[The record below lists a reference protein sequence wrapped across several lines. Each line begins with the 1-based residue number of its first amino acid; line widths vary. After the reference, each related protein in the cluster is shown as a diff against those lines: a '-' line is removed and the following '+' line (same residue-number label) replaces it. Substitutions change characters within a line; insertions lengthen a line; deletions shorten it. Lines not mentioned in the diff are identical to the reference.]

1 MVPGPNVLLIVA
13 TSLARGRLRGLQT
26 VAGTTTAMA
35 LQLLV
40 AALGT
45 AWFAAA
51 LSQAFGVLR
60 WLGVAYLVYLGVTRL
75 RQAIKPAQRVDEPD
89 IAASC
94 AYWRGFLVSI
104 TNPKTILFFG
114 AFLPQFTSA
123 SLPYGPQVVVLSV
136 TFLVLAAV
144 LDSCYAVAAGAVSA
158 LARRPLARRWSDGIA
173 GTLYIGSGVGLAL
186 ARRA

>member
-1 MVPGPNVLLIVA
+1 MA
-13 TSLARGRLRGLQT
+13 TSLSCGRAKGLQT

-51 LSQAFGVLR
+51 LSEAFFVLR
-60 WLGVAYLVYLGVTRL
+60 WLGVAYLVYLGVARWRAAL
-75 RQAIKPAQRVDEPD
+75 KPASDQDVPTTS
-89 IAASC
+89 ATG
-94 AYWRGFLVSI
+94 AYWRGFLVSM

-123 SLPYGPQVVVLSV
+123 SLPYATQVGVLSV
-136 TFLVLAAV
+136 SFLLLAAV
-144 LDSCYAVAAGAVSA
+144 LDSGYAFAAGSVHA
-158 LARRPLARRWSDGIA
+158 LAHRPRIRRWSDGVA
-173 GTLYIGSGVGLAL
+173 GTLLFGSGLGLAL
-186 ARRA
+186 VRRA